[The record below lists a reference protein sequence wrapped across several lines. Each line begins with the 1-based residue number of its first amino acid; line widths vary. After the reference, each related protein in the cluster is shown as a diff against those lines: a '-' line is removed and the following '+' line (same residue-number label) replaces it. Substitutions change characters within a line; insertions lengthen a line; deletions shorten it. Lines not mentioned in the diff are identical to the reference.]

1 MQNAR
6 SVGEH
11 AGVRRAPCDENT
23 CAELGGSAGRRH
35 SQRRRAPC
43 SELWGDGAVSD
54 ERRVGDEA
62 TEAPEAATTGAPTRG
77 TCGGAP

>member
-11 AGVRRAPCDENT
+11 AGVRRAPCDEDT
-23 CAELGGSAGRRH
+23 CAELGGAAGRRH

-62 TEAPEAATTGAPTRG
+62 TEAPEAATTRTPT
-77 TCGGAP
+77 

>member
-1 MQNAR
+1 MRGCGAR
-6 SVGEH
+6 H
-11 AGVRRAPCDENT
+11 ATRTRVPS
-23 CAELGGSAGRRH
+23 SAGRRGGGTA
-35 SQRRRAPC
+35 SAAARRAASC
-43 SELWGDGAVSD
+43 GAVSD